1 MARNYRGK
9 VENLTK
15 MIGFKCKNSIYR
27 ASAAVFIAT
36 LLASCSTSLPKPPDE
51 EISPVAQVPEPAPEP
66 AGQPGEELTSELLYE
81 VLLGEIAGQRGVLE
95 ISGASYLEAARNSE
109 DPRIAERALSIAV
122 YGKRPDFALQAARRW
137 VELAPDKLEARQ
149 ALAALALRNGDV
161 QESVEHFDYVLRHQP
176 ANAASPYQ
184 PLLTMLAREPDS
196 SRALDVMAKLATS
209 RPDDVEAQFAYARLA
224 VHAEDWALATQ
235 QVDRVL
241 TMQPDRTDAL
251 ILRAQIALKQEQG
264 ELARQTFIDAIQR
277 KPDNM
282 QLRQAYARLLVDL
295 ENYDA
300 AREQYHQ
307 LLKRQP
313 ENVQAVYSL
322 ALLSL
327 EAGQLDEAETMFK
340 KLLKLGAQEQQ
351 AYYYL
356 GAIAEDQGKH
366 KTAIKWYG
374 KVVEGDH
381 LFEAQVRIAN
391 MDALE
396 GDVDAARER
405 LRSLRHAHPDQSQ
418 RLYLIEGALLTRID
432 WHEEAFKLYSDYLQI
447 RPDDVEVLYARALV
461 AERLERLEQTEA
473 DLRHV
478 LKIEPEDARA
488 LNALG
493 YTLADRTDRYG
504 EALKLI
510 EQAYAQTPD
519 DVAVIDSMGWVMYR
533 LGRLPEA
540 RDYLTRAYT
549 MTPDAEIAAHLGEVL
564 WAMGDRDAAL
574 ALWKKARTEHPGNRV
589 LEDTVRRLAP

>member
-1 MARNYRGK
+1 
-9 VENLTK
+9 
-15 MIGFKCKNSIYR
+15 MIGFKCKNSIFR
-27 ASAAVFIAT
+27 ASTAVFLAA
-36 LLASCSTSLPKPPDE
+36 LLAACSPSLKKPADKKALPDGQ
-51 EISPVAQVPEPAPEP
+51 IAEPAPESV
-66 AGQPGEELTSELLYE
+66 GQPGEAPAVPDEVLTSELLYE
-81 VLLGEIAGQRGVLE
+81 VLLGEIAGQRGVLDV
-95 ISGASYLEAARNSE
+95 SGASYLEAARSSD

-122 YGKRPDFALQAARRW
+122 YGKRPDYALLAARRW

-149 ALAALALRNGDV
+149 ALAALALRNGEV
-161 QESVEHFDYVLRHQP
+161 QESVEHFDYLLRHQP

-184 PLLTMLAREPDS
+184 TLLTMLAREPDRK
-196 SRALDVMAKLATS
+196 RALDVMAKLANL
-209 RPDDVEAQFAYARLA
+209 RPDDIEAQFAYARLA
-224 VHAEDWALATQ
+224 VHAEDWALATV
-235 QVDRVL
+235 QVEQVL
-241 TMQPDRTDAL
+241 AKQPDRTDAL
-251 ILRAQIALKQEQG
+251 ILRAQIALKQGQND
-264 ELARQTFIDAIQR
+264 LARQQFVDAIQR
-277 KPDNM
+277 KPDNAA
-282 QLRQAYARLLVDL
+282 LRQAYARLLVDM
-295 ENYDA
+295 EDYDA

-313 ENVQAVYSL
+313 KNAQAVYSL

-340 KLLKLGAQEQQ
+340 RLLKLGAQEQQ

-356 GAIAEDQGKH
+356 GAIYEDQSKH
-366 KTAIKWYG
+366 KEAINWYS

-391 MDALE
+391 MQALD
-396 GDVDAARER
+396 GDVEAARKR
-405 LRSLRHAHPDQSQ
+405 LRKMRLGHPDQSQ
-418 RLYLIEGALLTRID
+418 RLYLVEGSLLTRID

-447 RPDDVEVLYARALV
+447 RPDDTEVLYARALT
-461 AERLERLEQTEA
+461 AERLGRLDQTEA

-478 LKIEPEDARA
+478 LKIEADNARA

-493 YTLADRTDRYG
+493 YTLADRTDRYD

-540 RDYLTRAYT
+540 RDYLARAYSI
-549 MTPDAEIAAHLGEVL
+549 TPDAEIAAHLGEVL

-574 ALWKKARTEHPGNRV
+574 ALWEKARADEPGNRV
-589 LEDTVRRLAP
+589 LEDTVRRFVP